1 MPTYLESTDSEWF
14 NQRLTGV
21 IVLVLAAFG
30 ILICRLLYL
39 QVVEGT
45 EYRRLSEINSIRLQ
59 DIDAPRGLIFDR
71 NNQMLV
77 DNRPAFDLSI
87 ILKDAK
93 PLGET
98 LDKLGRIIG
107 EAPEELKEQINI
119 MQSFHLGIEIL

>member
-21 IVLVLAAFG
+21 LVLVLSAFAV
-30 ILICRLLYL
+30 LITRLLYL
-39 QVVEGT
+39 QIVEGT

-77 DNRPAFDLSI
+77 DNRPAFDLRI

-93 PLGET
+93 PLDQT
-98 LDKLGRIIG
+98 LEKLGRILPG
-107 EAPEELKEQINI
+107 CSSGANQK
-119 MQSFHLGIEIL
+119 